1 MARVI
6 PFGYTL
12 DPDRE
17 GWLNPVVLELDL
29 LEQAKA
35 HLKQYSYRQVAD
47 WLTTQ
52 TGRKISH
59 VGLMK
64 RIQVERQRKTTLGI
78 KQRLSRKYEEILN
91 QIEALETTR
100 IGSRANT

>member
-47 WLTTQ
+47 W
-52 TGRKISH
+52 
-59 VGLMK
+59 MK